1 MTALKMAA
9 LKGTPRTTSAAISMM
24 QHTHLRVF
32 LMHVLS
38 MLVTCAVLTL
48 NTGCSVPAKL
58 AAADKQPAVYQPRI
72 PADWNRAQHPQHTS
86 YHAHA
91 AVQEWPDDWWLV
103 FNDPQL
109 TRLIH
114 TAQTNNA
121 DLLQAALK
129 IQEAQLQ
136 INRAQRARK
145 PTYSGSLS
153 ASASKSL
160 ARSDSPVHRSFSS
173 SFGVSYQLDLWGK
186 LRDNADMAQWQKTAT
201 VEDLRGVQLTQT
213 THIAQAYWQLQRLHA
228 QTQALLHTINQSK
241 ETLRLATVRHTAGAA
256 ARMDVV
262 ASEQALLAT
271 QQQTI
276 DLREQ
281 IQQNERT
288 LAILT
293 GQPPHTPLQLTP
305 SAQLHNATLP
315 PLPALPL
322 HLPASLLQ
330 RRPDL
335 AAAQQR
341 LRITLA
347 GIQVAR
353 NAFYPDINLNGGIS
367 AGGNTLLK
375 ILSNP
380 SASLSAAL
388 NLPVFKQAENQ
399 LQHKQAK
406 LQYQNALLQF
416 KTSLYNALK
425 EVENA
430 RTTRTSLQAKQR
442 SLEEQLAHTRTLER
456 MHKVRYLAGETTIEP
471 WLNAQQNT
479 RNAKHNL
486 LENRFAQYQNAITLY
501 AALGGSTSIPDV
513 LVPALEE

>member
-1 MTALKMAA
+1 MTE
-9 LKGTPRTTSAAISMM
+9 LKGTPRTTSTPISTQTSMM

-32 LMHVLS
+32 LTHVLS
-38 MLVTCAVLTL
+38 MLLICAALTL
-48 NTGCSVPAKL
+48 NTGCSVPAKI
-58 AAADKQPAVYQPRI
+58 AAADKQPAVYQAII

-86 YHAHA
+86 YHAQSA
-91 AVQEWPDDWWLV
+91 TQEWPDDWWLV
-103 FNDPQL
+103 FNDSQL
-109 TRLIH
+109 TRLIQI
-114 TAQTNNA
+114 AQTNNA

-136 INRAQRARK
+136 IDRAQRARK

-160 ARSDSPVHRSFSS
+160 ARGNSPVNRSFGS

-186 LRDNADMAQWQKTAT
+186 LRDNADIAQWQKTAT

-213 THIAQAYWQLQRLHA
+213 TQIAQAYWQLQRTHA
-228 QTQALLHTINQSK
+228 HIQAAQRAIAHAE

-262 ASEQALLAT
+262 ASKNALLNT
-271 QQQTI
+271 RQQLI
-276 DLREQ
+276 NLREQ
-281 IQQNERT
+281 IQQNKRT

-305 SAQLHNATLP
+305 SAHLHNATLP

-347 GIQVAR
+347 GIQIAR

-380 SASLSAAL
+380 SASLSTAL
-388 NLPVFKQAENQ
+388 NLPIFNQAENQ

-430 RTTRTSLQAKQR
+430 RTTRTSLQAKQH
-442 SLEEQLAHTRTLER
+442 SLEKQLAHTRTLER
-456 MHKVRYLAGETTIEP
+456 MHKVRYLAGETTIEL

-479 RNAKHNL
+479 RNAEQNL

-501 AALGGSTSIPDV
+501 AALGGSTGIPDV
-513 LVPALEE
+513 LVPRLAE